1 LWSVDLEENS
11 RMVFAW
17 LHNAGERL
25 AEGSLLW
32 AAGATLAISAIA
44 FVLFRILRMSFN
56 GLNRWIASLQGRR
69 IRPVRYRGQDLFTE
83 QEVTLI
89 VLGLLRFVRYAAYLI
104 LLYGYLTFV
113 FGLFPA
119 TRALAGTLF
128 GYFTTAVLGMLSS
141 TLHYMPSLVFL
152 AVLYWV
158 TRAVVRLMKM
168 GFDRIGTGRVQ
179 IASFPPEFAQPT
191 FKIARA
197 LVIVFAV
204 MIAYPYLPGSGSPAF
219 RAVSIFLGLL
229 VSLGSSG
236 AIANIVAGLTLTYM
250 RAFHVGDRV
259 RIADAEG
266 DIIDRT
272 TFVTKI
278 RTVKNVEIT
287 IPNAMVMSN
296 HIINFTTDSDKHI
309 LVLHTTVTLGYDVD
323 WRKVHEAM
331 IGAALETEGIES
343 EPAPF
348 VLQKALDDFYVHYEL
363 NAHTRTPHRMAAIY
377 SELHSRL
384 QDALHAAGIEIASPH
399 LSSIRDGN
407 HAQVPDDYLPS
418 DYETPSFR
426 IGPLPLPIGR
436 TSSEG

>member
-1 LWSVDLEENS
+1 
-11 RMVFAW
+11 MVFAW
-17 LHNAGERL
+17 LRDAGERV

-44 FVLFRILRMSFN
+44 FVLFRIVRMSFN
-56 GLNRWIASLQGRR
+56 GLNRWIASLQGSR
-69 IRPVRYRGQDLFTE
+69 IRPIRYRGQDLFTE

-89 VLGLLRFVRYAAYLI
+89 VLGLLRFVRYAAYLV

-119 TRALAGTLF
+119 TRALAGNLL
-128 GYFTTAVLGMLSS
+128 GYFVAAVAGMFAS
-141 TLHYMPSLVFL
+141 TLRYLPSLVFL
-152 AVLYWV
+152 VVLYWV
-158 TRAVVRLMKM
+158 TRAIIRLMRM
-168 GFDRIGTGRVQ
+168 GFDRVETGRVR
-179 IASFPPEFAQPT
+179 IVSFPPEFAHPT
-191 FKIARA
+191 FKIVRTLVVIFA
-197 LVIVFAV
+197 LMV
-204 MIAYPYLPGSGSPAF
+204 AYPYLPGSGSPAF

-250 RAFHVGDRV
+250 RAFRIGDRV

-266 DIIDRT
+266 DIIERT

-296 HIINFTTDSDKHI
+296 HIINFTTDSETHR
-309 LVLHTTVTLGYDVD
+309 LVLHTTVTLGYEVD
-323 WRKVHEAM
+323 WRKVHEVM

-363 NAHTRTPHRMAAIY
+363 NAHTRTPRRMAAIY

-399 LSSIRDGN
+399 LSAIRDGN
-407 HAQVPDDYLPS
+407 HAQVPDDYLPR

-426 IGPLPLPIGR
+426 IGPLPLPVGR